1 MRLWARG
8 CAVCI
13 LYIYMADSEALE
25 RTEQR
30 EAYIHMCVCV
40 RAIFISFIHVPFFWE
55 MEGDDFAGLVLR
67 SVEITR

>member
-1 MRLWARG
+1 
-8 CAVCI
+8 
-13 LYIYMADSEALE
+13 MADSEALE

-40 RAIFISFIHVPFFWE
+40 RAIFISFLHVPFFWE